1 MKFDELLYKKMP
13 TYVSILIFL
22 FALILVMLFAGCTV
36 SLNNTQASGHARE
49 SFTEAQTADPQTSI
63 PVKA

>member
-1 MKFDELLYKKMP
+1 MKFDELMYKKIP
-13 TYVSILIFL
+13 AYVSILIFL
-22 FALILVMLFAGCTV
+22 IVIILAMLLAGCTV

-49 SFTEAQTADPQTSI
+49 SFTESQTTDPQTSI